1 MASPK
6 QDVTGA
12 AGRPVKGDDQR
23 GLGSVAMIGR
33 SYAVAPFPRLRR
45 FGPMGLSARFAI
57 AVVLA
62 MTLSG
67 LTVGTVVN
75 RIIAQAAIANAA
87 SATALVMDGVLFP
100 IVREVDESGSLP
112 IGAGDALDTML
123 SVGALG
129 GRIHSIKLWRP
140 DGIVAYAL
148 DRTLIGR
155 RFEMFAAL
163 ERASRGELVAEI
175 EELDHAESEFEREL
189 GVPLL
194 EVYAPIRDPW
204 NGKILGVA
212 EFYENAAVLVETL
225 RQATLVV
232 LAITLGTTLLIGT
245 TLFGI
250 VHQASRTIERQ
261 RRDLRARTHE
271 AERVSEV
278 NRQLRIRVQRA
289 AARGLA
295 LNERHVRQLSADLHD
310 GPAQLIGF
318 AALRISSLKDVPP
331 SWQPECN
338 TIKQTLDEAMREIR
352 NICAGLSLPEI
363 GGLELGEVLRRA
375 VQAHERRTGT
385 HVELEIGKIDG
396 IVAPSMK
403 YCAYRFVQ
411 EGLNNAYRHA
421 EGRDQSITC
430 ETRDGELFIMLRN
443 GPAVCPCL
451 EDGKRPM
458 GLVGLRERVEVL
470 GGTFGFS
477 AQPDAKVEM
486 WMSLPF
492 SVGETDE

>member
-1 MASPK
+1 MIATSDVATSASRK
-6 QDVTGA
+6 
-12 AGRPVKGDDQR
+12 RR
-23 GLGSVAMIGR
+23 LGS
-33 SYAVAPFPRLRR
+33 
-45 FGPMGLSARFAI
+45 MGLSARFAI

-67 LTVGTVVN
+67 LMVGIVVN
-75 RIIAQAAIANAA
+75 RIITHAAITNAA
-87 SATALVMDGVLFP
+87 SATALVMDGVLLP
-100 IVREVDESGSLP
+100 LVREVDRQGSLS
-112 IGAGDALDTML
+112 IGAREELETLL
-123 SVGALG
+123 STGSLG

-140 DGIVAYAL
+140 DGVVAYSP
-148 DRTLIGR
+148 DRALIGE
-155 RFEMFAAL
+155 RFEMFDAL
-163 ERASRGELVAEI
+163 ESALKGQLAAEI
-175 EELDHAESEFEREL
+175 EELDDAESVFERDL
-189 GVPLL
+189 GIPLL

-204 NGKILGVA
+204 SGKILGVA
-212 EFYENAAVLVETL
+212 EFYENAEALVETL

-232 LAITLGTTLLIGT
+232 LAITIGTTLLIGT
-245 TLFGI
+245 SLFGI

-289 AARGLA
+289 ASRGLA
-295 LNERHVRQLSADLHD
+295 MNERHVRQLSADLHD

-318 AALRISSLKDVPP
+318 AALRISSLKDIPP
-331 SWQPECN
+331 AWEPECA

-363 GGLELGEVLRRA
+363 GGLEFGEVLRRA

-385 HVELEIGKIDG
+385 RVTLEIGKIDG
-396 IVAPSMK
+396 FVASSMK

-421 EGRDQSITC
+421 EGRDQSIMC
-430 ETRDGELFIMLRN
+430 ETRDGELFIMLTN

-451 EDGKRPM
+451 EDGKRPL

-477 AQPDAKVEM
+477 AKPDAHVEM

-492 SVGETDE
+492 GNGDSDE

>member
-1 MASPK
+1 MIGKS
-6 QDVTGA
+6 D
-12 AGRPVKGDDQR
+12 PVPSR
-23 GLGSVAMIGR
+23 GLM
-33 SYAVAPFPRLRR
+33 RR
-45 FGPMGLSARFAI
+45 FGAMGLSTRFAI

-75 RIIAQAAIANAA
+75 RIITHAAITNAA
-87 SATALVMDGVLFP
+87 SATALVMDGVLLP
-100 IVREVDESGSLP
+100 LVREVDESGSLS
-112 IGAGDALDTML
+112 IGAGEALEDML
-123 SVGALG
+123 SKGAFG
-129 GRIHSIKLWRP
+129 GRIRSIKLWRP
-140 DGIVAYAL
+140 DGIVAYSP
-148 DRTLIGR
+148 DRSLIGR
-155 RFEMFAAL
+155 QFEMFDAL
-163 ERASRGELVAEI
+163 QRALQGELAAEI
-175 EELDHAESEFEREL
+175 EELDDDESEFERDL

-204 NGKILGVA
+204 NGKVLGVA
-212 EFYENAAVLVETL
+212 EFYENADALVETL

-232 LAITLGTTLLIGT
+232 LAITIGTSLLIGT
-245 TLFGI
+245 SLFGI

-289 AARGLA
+289 ASRGLSM
-295 LNERHVRQLSADLHD
+295 NERHVRQLSADLHD

-331 SWQPECN
+331 AWEPECT

-363 GGLELGEVLRRA
+363 GGLEFGEVLRRA

-385 HVELEIGKIDG
+385 RVTLEIGKIDG
-396 IVAPSMK
+396 FVASSMK

-421 EGRDQSITC
+421 EGRDQSILC
-430 ETRDGELFIMLRN
+430 ETRDGELFIMLTN

-451 EDGKRPM
+451 EDGKRPL

-477 AQPDAKVEM
+477 AKPDAQVEM
-486 WMSLPF
+486 WMALPF
-492 SVGETDE
+492 GTGESDE

>member
-1 MASPK
+1 
-6 QDVTGA
+6 
-12 AGRPVKGDDQR
+12 
-23 GLGSVAMIGR
+23 MIGN
-33 SYAVAPFPRLRR
+33 SDAATDIPLLRR

-75 RIIAQAAIANAA
+75 RIITQAAISNAA
-87 SATALVMDGVLFP
+87 SATALVMDGVLLP
-100 IVREVDESGSLP
+100 LVREVDESGSL
-112 IGAGDALDTML
+112 
-123 SVGALG
+123 SVGAGSALTDSMSKGVLG

-140 DGIVAYAL
+140 DGILAHSP

-155 RFEMFAAL
+155 QFEMFDAL
-163 ERASRGELVAEI
+163 ERALQGELVADI
-175 EELDHAESEFEREL
+175 ETLDDDESEFERNL

-194 EVYAPIRDPW
+194 EIYAPIRDPW
-204 NGKILGVA
+204 NGRILGVA
-212 EFYENAAVLVETL
+212 EFYENATGLVETL

-232 LAITLGTTLLIGT
+232 LAITIGTTLLIGS

-289 AARGLA
+289 ASRGLA
-295 LNERHVRQLSADLHD
+295 MNERHARQLSADLHD

-331 SWQPECN
+331 DWQDECT
-338 TIKQTLDEAMREIR
+338 TIKETLDEAMREIR
-352 NICAGLSLPEI
+352 NICAGMSLPEI
-363 GGLELGEVLRRA
+363 GGLELGEVLGRA
-375 VQAHERRTGT
+375 VQAHQRRTGT
-385 HVELEIGKIDG
+385 HVTLEIGKIEG
-396 IVAPSMK
+396 SVAPSMK

-421 EGRDQSITC
+421 EGRDQSIKC
-430 ETRDGELFIMLRN
+430 ETRDGELFIILTN
-443 GPAVCPCL
+443 GPAVCPCI
-451 EDGKRPM
+451 EDGKRPL
-458 GLVGLRERVEVL
+458 GLIGLRERVEVL

-477 AQPDAKVEM
+477 AREHAQVEM

-492 SVGETDE
+492 HSGETDE

>member
-1 MASPK
+1 
-6 QDVTGA
+6 
-12 AGRPVKGDDQR
+12 
-23 GLGSVAMIGR
+23 MIGK
-33 SYAVAPFPRLRR
+33 SDAPTMLSRPRR
-45 FGPMGLSARFAI
+45 FGPISLSARFAI

-67 LTVGTVVN
+67 LTVGGVVN
-75 RIIAQAAIANAA
+75 RIITQAAIASAA
-87 SATALVMDGVLFP
+87 SATALVMDGVLLP
-100 IVREVDESGSLP
+100 LVREVHERGNLP
-112 IGAGDALDTML
+112 AGAGDSLDVML
-123 SVGALG
+123 SMGALG
-129 GRIHSIKLWRP
+129 GRVHSIKLWLP
-140 DGIVAYAL
+140 DGTVAYAP
-148 DRTLIGR
+148 DRTLIGKRFDMFDSLR
-155 RFEMFAAL
+155 RALQGEM
-163 ERASRGELVAEI
+163 VAEI
-175 EELDHAESEFEREL
+175 AELDHEESDFERKL

-204 NGKILGVA
+204 NGSVLGVV
-212 EFYENAAVLVETL
+212 EFYENAAVLIETL
-225 RQATLVV
+225 RQARLIVV
-232 LAITLGTTLLIGT
+232 AITVGTTLLIGT

-261 RRDLRARTHE
+261 RRDLRDRTLE

-331 SWQPECN
+331 AWQAECT
-338 TIKQTLDEAMREIR
+338 TIKETLDEAMREIR
-352 NICAGLSLPEI
+352 NISAGLSLPEI
-363 GGLELGEVLRRA
+363 GGLEFGEVLRRA
-375 VQAHERRTGT
+375 VQTHERRTGT
-385 HVELEIGKIDG
+385 HVELEMGKIDG

-421 EGRDQSITC
+421 EGRDQSLTC
-430 ETRDGELFIMLRN
+430 ETRDGELFIMLTN

-458 GLVGLRERVEVL
+458 GLLGLRERVEVL

-477 AQPDAKVEM
+477 AKPGSQVEM

-492 SVGETDE
+492 SAGETDE